1 MPTRKQINNWI
12 KAHDAY
18 DWDLNRIAKTIVIEA
33 IERTPFAESAYP
45 GLKEKLIKVV
55 NDAYISE
62 QNTMIF

>member
-1 MPTRKQINNWI
+1 MPTREEINNWI
-12 KAHDAY
+12 KAHNAY
-18 DWDLNRIAKTIVIEA
+18 GWDSNRIAKAMVIEA

-62 QNTMIF
+62 QNSKS

>member
-1 MPTRKQINNWI
+1 M
-12 KAHDAY
+12 
-18 DWDLNRIAKTIVIEA
+18 VIEA

-62 QNTMIF
+62 QNSKSKN